1 MSDMAVRQ
9 PFPERAKPAGPRPCG
24 EDAGLH
30 GVDRPGVAWDWMRQ
44 TGQAPGGADWVRPQV
59 AEAWARCID
68 EHGLSAGADLA
79 PRLRDAESRA
89 PNMDASLS
97 PAAAHLAEAA
107 YDLRA
112 LLGDAEVA
120 LLLADPDA
128 ALIQFFDHG
137 LEISPG
143 GAPMTRVGA
152 DWSEAAFGN
161 NGVGAASLM
170 REPAAFDGKEHF
182 NRALHRFATAGCPIL
197 GPDGRI
203 HAIIGMVSAR
213 RDSARLML
221 GSLKIARRL
230 LEASLFEYLVSDGYI
245 LRLRASPLGA
255 GGGRYAAGGRLFVA
269 ADGHVRGVDR
279 IGVELL
285 EAGDAEAL
293 IGEEARTAIGLEPPA
308 LSAANADGRAVT
320 VARRGAPPLVA
331 EIHRAPRRDAEAAAA
346 HRAAPGVEPLIAPHA
361 ARDGEWRDGV
371 LETALRKASGLQE
384 RNIPILITGESGVGK
399 DHLVRRLHA
408 SGPRKDRPLVAINCA
423 AIPRELIESEL
434 FGYEGGSFTGA
445 RAKGKPG
452 KFVEA
457 DKGILFLD
465 EIGDMAADLQAT
477 LLRVLDS
484 NEVVP
489 IGSSKPIRVDVRV
502 VAATNRS
509 LPEMVQKGTF
519 RRDLYYRLN
528 GVQLW
533 LPPLR
538 ERPDRL
544 RLLAHLFRL
553 EQEALDV
560 VEPLLFA
567 EDVWRVFLEH
577 PWPGNIREARNVL
590 RSSIAVAK
598 ETVIRLDDLPVDF
611 LQELNVDSRRSVG
624 ASLFGERA
632 PEDSGETPLDLSD
645 WEARAVRFALASSKG
660 NIAKAARSLGI
671 TRATLYH
678 KMARYGLQSD
688 RRIISKR

>member
-1 MSDMAVRQ
+1 MALTQ
-9 PFPERAKPAGPRPCG
+9 SN
-24 EDAGLH
+24 
-30 GVDRPGVAWDWMRQ
+30 
-44 TGQAPGGADWVRPQV
+44 
-59 AEAWARCID
+59 
-68 EHGLSAGADLA
+68 SA
-79 PRLRDAESRA
+79 
-89 PNMDASLS
+89 S
-97 PAAAHLAEAA
+97 P
-107 YDLRA
+107 
-112 LLGDAEVA
+112 V
-120 LLLADPDA
+120 LADV
-128 ALIQFFDHG
+128 H
-137 LEISPG
+137 
-143 GAPMTRVGA
+143 RV
-152 DWSEAAFGN
+152 
-161 NGVGAASLM
+161 
-170 REPAAFDGKEHF
+170 
-182 NRALHRFATAGCPIL
+182 
-197 GPDGRI
+197 
-203 HAIIGMVSAR
+203 
-213 RDSARLML
+213 
-221 GSLKIARRL
+221 
-230 LEASLFEYLVSDGYI
+230 
-245 LRLRASPLGA
+245 
-255 GGGRYAAGGRLFVA
+255 
-269 ADGHVRGVDR
+269 
-279 IGVELL
+279 
-285 EAGDAEAL
+285 
-293 IGEEARTAIGLEPPA
+293 
-308 LSAANADGRAVT
+308 
-320 VARRGAPPLVA
+320 
-331 EIHRAPRRDAEAAAA
+331 
-346 HRAAPGVEPLIAPHA
+346 A
-361 ARDGEWRDGV
+361 ARDGESSSARRASSRADDPPAELRACESEWRDGV
-371 LETALRKASGLQE
+371 LEAALRKAAGLQE

-502 VAATNRS
+502 VAATNRG
-509 LPEMVQKGTF
+509 LQEMVQKGTF

-544 RLLAHLFRL
+544 RLLAHLFHI
-553 EQEALDV
+553 EQDLLGVTEPMSFADEA
-560 VEPLLFA
+560 
-567 EDVWRVFLEH
+567 WRVFFKH

-598 ETVIRLDDLPVDF
+598 GPVIQIDELPVDF
-611 LQELNVDSRRSVG
+611 LQELDLDTRRADDAALFPDRSG
-624 ASLFGERA
+624 AD
-632 PEDSGETPLDLSD
+632 DSGTPLDLSD

>member
-1 MSDMAVRQ
+1 MAVRS
-9 PFPERAKPAGPRPCG
+9 PVFESASALMTLRHSG
-24 EDAGLH
+24 EDTGLY

-44 TGQAPGGADWVRPQV
+44 TGQAPGGVDWVRPSV
-59 AEAWARCID
+59 AAAWARCID
-68 EHGLSAGADLA
+68 DHGLAPGAEVVPKLRETERSAATQLGAV
-79 PRLRDAESRA
+79 
-89 PNMDASLS
+89 ASHLS
-97 PAAAHLAEAA
+97 SAA
-107 YDLRA
+107 YELRA

-120 LLLADPDA
+120 LVLTDADA
-128 ALIQFFDHG
+128 ATIQFFEHG
-137 LEISPG
+137 LEMSAG
-143 GAPMTRVGA
+143 GAPLTRVGA
-152 DWSEAAFGN
+152 DWRESALGN
-161 NGVGAASLM
+161 NGIGTASLL
-170 REPAAFDGKEHF
+170 REPVAFDGKEHF
-182 NRALHRFATAGCPIL
+182 SRALHRFTTAGCPIL
-197 GPDGRI
+197 CPDGCLG
-203 HAIIGMVSAR
+203 AVLGMVSAR

-221 GSLKIARRL
+221 GCLEIARRM
-230 LEASLFEYLVSDGYI
+230 LEASLFDLPTEGYL
-245 LRLRASPLGA
+245 LRLFAPDA
-255 GGGRYAAGGRLFVA
+255 PGGGRYATGARLLLSTDGRVQ
-269 ADGHVRGVDR
+269 GVDR
-279 IGVELL
+279 IGLDLL
-285 EAGDAEAL
+285 EIADHSGIVGKPVRDAL
-293 IGEEARTAIGLEPPA
+293 GVDLP
-308 LSAANADGRAVT
+308 S
-320 VARRGAPPLVA
+320 LVA
-331 EIHRAPRRDAEAAAA
+331 AAEAARPIAISRPDAA
-346 HRAAPGVEPLIAPHA
+346 CPVLADVRRLGRREPEPALECRARMRSDDPLADMRA
-361 ARDGEWRDGV
+361 GDGDWRDGV

-384 RNIPILITGESGVGK
+384 RDIPILITGESGVGK

-408 SGPRKDRPLVAINCA
+408 GGPRKDRPLVAINCA

-484 NEVVP
+484 KEVVP

-509 LPEMVQKGTF
+509 LPEMVQKGAF

-544 RLLAHLFRL
+544 RLLAHLFRR
-553 EQEALDV
+553 EQEALGV
-560 VEPLLFA
+560 VEPMTFA
-567 EDVWRVFLEH
+567 DDVWRVFLEH

-598 ETVIRLDDLPVDF
+598 ESVITLDELPVDF
-611 LQELNVDSRRSVG
+611 MQELNVG
-624 ASLFGERA
+624 AHRVDDDSLFVDRGAPNRA
-632 PEDSGETPLDLSD
+632 ETPLDLSD

>member
-1 MSDMAVRQ
+1 MSEIAVRK
-9 PFPERAKPAGPRPCG
+9 PVLERPQSSGPRPCG

-44 TGQAPGGADWVRPQV
+44 TGQAPSGADWVRPQV

-68 EHGLSAGADLA
+68 EHALTPGVELA
-79 PRLRDAESRA
+79 PRLREADAPAMEA
-89 PNMDASLS
+89 TIS

-120 LLLADPDA
+120 LLLTDPDA
-128 ALIQFFDHG
+128 TLIQFFDHG
-137 LEISPG
+137 LEMSAG
-143 GAPMTRVGA
+143 WPMTRVGA
-152 DWSEAAFGN
+152 DWSEAAIGN
-161 NGVGAASLM
+161 TGVGAACLL

-203 HAIIGMVSAR
+203 CAIIGLISAR

-221 GSLKIARRL
+221 GCLKIARRVM
-230 LEASLFEYLVSDGYI
+230 EASLFEHLVSDGYL
-245 LRLRASPLGA
+245 LRLRASAFGDP
-255 GGGRYAAGGRLFVA
+255 GGRYAAGGRVFVA
-269 ADGHVRGVDR
+269 ADGRIQGVDR
-279 IGVELL
+279 IGRELL
-285 EAGDAEAL
+285 EAAAAGAL
-293 IGEEARTAIGLEPPA
+293 IGEDVGAAIGVE
-308 LSAANADGRAVT
+308 LSALKAASDDARAVP
-320 VARRGAPPLVA
+320 VKGRGARLLIADV
-331 EIHRAPRRDAEAAAA
+331 HRAPRRDASSAAASSA
-346 HRAAPGVEPLIAPHA
+346 GCGAELAELRACDA
-361 ARDGEWRDGV
+361 EWRDGV

-408 SGPRKDRPLVAINCA
+408 IGPRKDRPLVAINCA

-484 NEVVP
+484 SEVVP

-544 RLLAHLFRL
+544 RLLAHLFRI
-553 EQEALDV
+553 EQEQLGVA
-560 VEPLLFA
+560 EAHSFA
-567 EDVWRVFLEH
+567 DEVWRVFLQH

-590 RSSIAVAK
+590 RSSIAVAR
-598 ETVIRLDDLPVDF
+598 ERIIRIEDLPVDF
-611 LQELNVDSRRSVG
+611 MQELNVDSRRQLD
-624 ASLFGERA
+624 ASLLGEHRL
-632 PEDSGETPLDLSD
+632 EESGETSLDLSD
-645 WEARAVRFALASSKG
+645 WEARAVRFALASSNG

>member
-1 MSDMAVRQ
+1 
-9 PFPERAKPAGPRPCG
+9 
-24 EDAGLH
+24 
-30 GVDRPGVAWDWMRQ
+30 MRQ

-59 AEAWARCID
+59 AAAWSRCID
-68 EHGLSAGADLA
+68 DHGLAPGADLHSK
-79 PRLRDAESRA
+79 PREAERGESQLGAVASHLSAATYELRS
-89 PNMDASLS
+89 
-97 PAAAHLAEAA
+97 
-107 YDLRA
+107 

-120 LLLADPDA
+120 LLLTDADA
-128 ALIQFFDHG
+128 AVIQFFDHG
-137 LEISPG
+137 LEITAS
-143 GAPMTRVGA
+143 GAPLARIGA
-152 DWSEAAFGN
+152 DWRESALGN
-161 NGVGAASLM
+161 NGVGTASLL
-170 REPAAFDGKEHF
+170 REPVAFDGKEHF
-182 NRALHRFATAGCPIL
+182 SRALHRFTTAGCPIFC
-197 GPDGRI
+197 PDGCVG
-203 HAIIGMVSAR
+203 AMLGMVSAR

-221 GSLKIARRL
+221 GCLEIARRM
-230 LEASLFEYLVSDGYI
+230 LEASLFDLATDGYL
-245 LRLRASPLGA
+245 LRLVAPDAL
-255 GGGRYAAGGRLFVA
+255 GGGRYATGGRLLLSS
-269 ADGHVRGVDR
+269 DGRVRGVDR
-279 IGVELL
+279 IGLDLL
-285 EAGDAEAL
+285 EIDDHSSVIDTPAKD
-293 IGEEARTAIGLEPPA
+293 AIGLDLPSLVAAGEAAHSVP
-308 LSAANADGRAVT
+308 LSRPD
-320 VARRGAPPLVA
+320 APSLLVA
-331 EIHRAPRRDAEAAAA
+331 EIRPLRRREAEPTQEQRARKRADDPLAEI
-346 HRAAPGVEPLIAPHA
+346 RACES
-361 ARDGEWRDGV
+361 EWRDGV
-371 LETALRKASGLQE
+371 LEAALRKAAGLQE
-384 RNIPILITGESGVGK
+384 RDIPILITGESGVGK

-423 AIPRELIESEL
+423 AIPRDLIESEL

-445 RAKGKPG
+445 RAKGKHG

-484 NEVVP
+484 KEVVP

-502 VAATNRS
+502 VAATHRS

-553 EQEALDV
+553 EQEALGV
-560 VEPLLFA
+560 VEPLSFA
-567 EDVWRVFLEH
+567 DEVWRVFLEH

-598 ETVIRLDDLPVDF
+598 ERLIALDDLPVDF
-611 LQELNVDSRRSVG
+611 MRELSVDAHRVDDDSPLVDRR
-624 ASLFGERA
+624 AA
-632 PEDSGETPLDLSD
+632 QQGETLDLSD